1 MAKTLVALVFR
12 EIDPVA
18 ILVQQQFVIG
28 FFRGEPGW
36 RWAGSSLHSVKA
48 TRSTRSTPRQANAA
62 VADDRHNAYRHQ
74 RQCKEL
80 Q

>member
-36 RWAGSSLHSVKA
+36 RWTGSSLHGVKA
-48 TRSTRSTPRQANAA
+48 TRST
-62 VADDRHNAYRHQ
+62 
-74 RQCKEL
+74 
-80 Q
+80 